1 MKNHCWNKVENDDLR
16 VFEAHVLLPESK
28 RVQNQLKIVLLILMT
43 ILYYEKPINDMY
55 NHVIKNKYDRFSLK
69 KKKKKFKP

>member
-28 RVQNQLKIVLLILMT
+28 RVQNQLKIVLLIIMT
-43 ILYYEKPINDMY
+43 VLKYEIIDIY
-55 NHVIKNKYDRFSLK
+55 Q
-69 KKKKKFKP
+69 